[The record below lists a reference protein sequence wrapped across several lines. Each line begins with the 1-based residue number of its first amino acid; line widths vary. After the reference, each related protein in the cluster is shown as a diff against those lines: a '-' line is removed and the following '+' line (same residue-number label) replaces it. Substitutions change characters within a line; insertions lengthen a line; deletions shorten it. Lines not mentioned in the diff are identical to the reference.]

1 VEAAGLSFGCIYCN
15 RLNTLLLF
23 WLAWADWV
31 RRMYLACS
39 IMFLAISVSRMV
51 DSEACVFSLAVRDG
65 EVKKNFFNFF

>member
-1 VEAAGLSFGCIYCN
+1 MFGCIYCN

-23 WLAWADWV
+23 WLDWASMDWADWV
-31 RRMYLACS
+31 RMVYLACS
-39 IMFLAISVSRMV
+39 IMVLAISASRMV